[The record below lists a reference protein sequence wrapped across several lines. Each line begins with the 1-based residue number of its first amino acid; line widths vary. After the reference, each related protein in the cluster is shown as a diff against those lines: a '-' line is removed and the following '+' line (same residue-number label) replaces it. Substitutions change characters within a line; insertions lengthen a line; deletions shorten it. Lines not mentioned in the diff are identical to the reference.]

1 MADGQSRTRARLPAT
16 DTEGRAM
23 LSPAELARLT
33 GVSTDTLRHYERK
46 GVLGIPARSQ
56 GGYRRYPPE
65 AAAQVR
71 LVQRALAIGFTLNDL
86 AGVLSE
92 RNRDG
97 APCHTVR
104 TLVAERLAELET
116 RLRDLTELRDELR
129 ILLRE
134 WDRRLA
140 RIPAGTRARLL
151 DVLADRPAVD
161 RALVRRH
168 RAVAGGSPRRQPL
181 GRR

>member
-1 MADGQSRTRARLPAT
+1 
-16 DTEGRAM
+16 M
-23 LSPAELARLT
+23 LSPAELAALT

-46 GVLGIPARSQ
+46 GVLGLPARSQ
-56 GGYRRYPPE
+56 GGYRRYPSE

-71 LVQRALAIGFTLNDL
+71 LVRRALAIGFTLNDL

-92 RNRDG
+92 RNRGG

-104 TLVAERLAELET
+104 ALVAERLAELET

-129 ILLRE
+129 SLLRE

-140 RIPAGTRARLL
+140 RIPAGTQARLL
-151 DVLADRPAVD
+151 DVLADRPAID
-161 RALVRRH
+161 RAVVRQR
-168 RAVAGGSPRRQPL
+168 RSVAGGNPRRHSL
-181 GRR
+181 DRR